1 MASTVPVNPDTP
13 ITIKVALEAQNR
25 KFKIPLR
32 DLGASVFPYKLR
44 QLLNV
49 PITDEI
55 IFERYSDSAGAFVT
69 LDGNNPSVYK
79 QLYRAAKA
87 KLKLRIKATVI
98 SHGAHSETDTTPEA
112 APVCLEP
119 HRYVPPMNSA
129 NADLIEAMCNAP
141 ETQDTPIPAPVAMPS
156 PSDHFLYD
164 YVRQSRDGPGT
175 SPRPLYS
182 NESSGSNS
190 ASPAEVA
197 KPAKEEPAPEAPVPR
212 SFSARESLFAEIAS
226 ISEARQADHRI
237 KEIPSSAYQFIG
249 TSYSVYCNNCDVAI
263 PNAHYHC
270 SICDDGDFD
279 LCQPCVE
286 AGTLC
291 GADGHWLIKRF
302 VKNGKVINST
312 TETIGPKQATNVA
325 VGKENSV
332 PDAFNSAT
340 KLDESDEEEKTRT
353 CNSCVEVFP
362 DANFVTCTACDDY
375 DLCIPC
381 HVGMKHGHH
390 PSHAF
395 KSATME
401 TSLDSLAHALCN
413 PGRNMQHFA
422 ICDGCDKNIYGV
434 RHKCLNCPDWDYCS
448 TCIKSARHIHPG
460 HLFVPIYEPIP
471 HPKLGSTKHVGIY
484 CDGPLCK
491 GKGGR
496 AYIVGDRYKCAVCHD
511 TDFCANC
518 EANPMNRHNRTH
530 PLIKLKTSVKNVS
543 VTTLGEKD
551 SGEEML
557 AMGDFPTRRSASTE
571 TVPPVPSANAATQVQ
586 TVADL
591 KPTEA
596 TNEVRTE
603 EPVEEKRIKRE
614 ATHTHGLAYREKP
627 STTDLHAHFVRD
639 TVADGTK
646 FRPAYRFEQIWTL
659 RNPGPNA
666 WPAGCS
672 VRRTGGDDMLNVESN
687 HPSSVSDVNNAT
699 ETNVI
704 GRSVEVGEEVEFRIT
719 LKTRDR
725 EGRSISYWR
734 LKDAQGNAFG
744 HRLWCD
750 ITVSKPEVPLFDH
763 TRKAE
768 ETSKQTEV
776 KSEQGIE
783 ESVMIFPKL
792 DKESPRSSTHQSLAE
807 AETQAL
813 TEHVDEEHGLLEEA
827 DGLDFEDDGTEDGFL
842 TDEEYDILDASDEE
856 FMIEAEKATKK

>member
-1 MASTVPVNPDTP
+1 MASAVPVNPDTP
-13 ITIKVALEAQNR
+13 ITIKVALAAQNR

-32 DLGASVFPYKLR
+32 DLGASVFPFKLR
-44 QLLNV
+44 HLLNV
-49 PITDEI
+49 PITDDI

-69 LDGNNPSVYK
+69 LDANNPSVYK

-87 KLKLRIKATVI
+87 KLKLRIKATIITRSASGV
-98 SHGAHSETDTTPEA
+98 TDNSTGA

-119 HRYVPPMNSA
+119 HRYVPPMSSA
-129 NADLIEAMCNAP
+129 DVDLIGAMCNAP
-141 ETQDTPIPAPVAMPS
+141 EIPDRQNTAPVAMPS

-164 YVRQSRDGPGT
+164 YVRQNHEGPRNA
-175 SPRPLYS
+175 SLKPIS
-182 NESSGSNS
+182 NDASGSKS
-190 ASPAEVA
+190 ATPAEVA
-197 KPAKEEPAPEAPVPR
+197 KPVKDEPAQDAPVPR

-226 ISEARQADHRI
+226 ISEARQADHRV
-237 KEIPSSAYQFIG
+237 KEIPPSAYQFIG

-286 AGTLC
+286 AGVLC
-291 GADGHWLIKRF
+291 GADCHWLIKRF

-312 TETIGPKQATNVA
+312 TETIGPKQAAAVA
-325 VGKENSV
+325 VSKENPV
-332 PDAFNSAT
+332 PGAFNSAT
-340 KLDESDEEEKTRT
+340 KIDEIDEEEKTRT

-362 DANFVTCTACDDY
+362 EANFVTCTACDDY

-422 ICDGCDKNIYGV
+422 ICDGCDK
-434 RHKCLNCPDWDYCS
+434 
-448 TCIKSARHIHPG
+448 SARHIHPG
-460 HLFVPIYEPIP
+460 HRFVPIFEPISQP
-471 HPKLGSTKHVGIY
+471 LIRSTKHVGIY

-511 TDFCANC
+511 TDFCATC

-530 PLIKLKTSVKNVS
+530 PLIKLKTPVKNVS
-543 VTTLGEKD
+543 VTTLSEKD

-557 AMGDFPTRRSASTE
+557 AMGDFPTTRSTSTE
-571 TVPPVPSANAATQVQ
+571 TTAPALSANAATQVQ

-596 TNEVRTE
+596 IKESKTEDLAREDEKKGEVALTRD
-603 EPVEEKRIKRE
+603 
-614 ATHTHGLAYREKP
+614 LAYRQKP
-627 STTDLHAHFVRD
+627 STAGLHAHFVRD
-639 TVADGTK
+639 TVADGTALQ
-646 FRPAYRFEQIWTL
+646 PAYRFEQVWTL
-659 RNPGPNA
+659 RNPGPSP

-672 VRRTGGDDMLNVESN
+672 VRRVGGDDMLNVESN

-704 GRSVEVGEEVEFRIT
+704 ERIVEPGEEVDFRIT
-719 LKTRDR
+719 LKTPER
-725 EGRSISYWR
+725 EGRSVSYWR
-734 LKDAQGNAFG
+734 IKDAQGNAFG

-750 ITVSKPEVPLFDH
+750 ITVHIPEVPIVTH
-763 TRKAE
+763 SEHAE
-768 ETSKQTEV
+768 E
-776 KSEQGIE
+776 KSEKTEIKSEPGIE
-783 ESVMIFPKL
+783 ESIMIFPKL
-792 DKESPRSSTHQSLAE
+792 DKESPRSSTHQGQAE
-807 AETQAL
+807 AGTEATTQL
-813 TEHVDEEHGLLEEA
+813 GNEEEELLE
-827 DGLDFEDDGTEDGFL
+827 DGESLNFEDDETDDGFL

-856 FMIEAEKATKK
+856 FLAEAQKAAQK